1 MSDTITDSL
10 RPEKQLKIVS
20 DSKNKENNIDISNSE
35 LVPLSNSQFDNLVSD
50 LYYNGYSD
58 FDYILKTFDT
68 TKMINISIPPS
79 TAGQLPNV
87 SVAGAESCNLPFPI
101 FNKCSNITI
110 NFNLRN

>member
-1 MSDTITDSL
+1 MTCDA
-10 RPEKQLKIVS
+10 
-20 DSKNKENNIDISNSE
+20 SNMTFRK
-35 LVPLSNSQFDNLVSD
+35 LDNLVSD

-87 SVAGAESCNLPFPI
+87 SVAGAESCNLPFPTWEKSGFGGNSAQNQQFEDLYFTVLLDRCLMDI
-101 FNKCSNITI
+101 YSTSQYSLCT
-110 NFNLRN
+110 